1 MKERGLFRRAVSLL
15 LASVC
20 TVGCIGAAAHAE
32 ESAADT
38 SSIINDKELTGI
50 VESFMSERG
59 ISKNTLCKTL
69 DIPRSNL
76 NRYCRNEFERIDA
89 TFLCKLLYF
98 FECSLEDLMTYDG
111 NSYTD

>member
-1 MKERGLFRRAVSLL
+1 MTNTAYGNLTMNIETLL
-15 LASVC
+15 Q
-20 TVGCIGAAAHAE
+20 
-32 ESAADT
+32 
-38 SSIINDKELTGI
+38 
-50 VESFMSERG
+50 ERG

-98 FECSLEDLMTYDG
+98 FQCSLEDLMTYDG

>member
-1 MKERGLFRRAVSLL
+1 MTNTEYGNLTMNIEKLL
-15 LASVC
+15 Q
-20 TVGCIGAAAHAE
+20 
-32 ESAADT
+32 
-38 SSIINDKELTGI
+38 
-50 VESFMSERG
+50 ERG

-98 FECSLEDLMTYDG
+98 LQCSLEDLMTYDG

>member
-1 MKERGLFRRAVSLL
+1 MTNTEYGNLTMNIEKLL
-15 LASVC
+15 Q
-20 TVGCIGAAAHAE
+20 
-32 ESAADT
+32 
-38 SSIINDKELTGI
+38 
-50 VESFMSERG
+50 ERG

-98 FECSLEDLMTYDG
+98 FQCSLEDLMTYDG

>member
-1 MKERGLFRRAVSLL
+1 MKMTNTEYGNLTMNIEKLL
-15 LASVC
+15 Q
-20 TVGCIGAAAHAE
+20 
-32 ESAADT
+32 
-38 SSIINDKELTGI
+38 
-50 VESFMSERG
+50 ERG

-98 FECSLEDLMTYDG
+98 FQCSLEDLMTYDG